1 MRIELPDAELDGLY
15 RYLLTRPMGE
25 VEPFVNGLR
34 RAVSDAQRPA
44 PAAPPKD
51 EAPAGLPEGAW
62 ARPNGAAE
70 GDDIPGLP

>member
-1 MRIELPDAELDGLY
+1 MRIELADAELDGLY

-34 RAVSDAQRPA
+34 RAVSAAQA

-62 ARPNGAAE
+62 TRPNGAGE
-70 GDDIPGLP
+70 GDDSPGLP